1 MTPRSSLR
9 GCSERTQLV
18 HARKVLSLVLSSGRR
33 HPWELRPKGKDHS
46 RLRPICPTRTRP
58 IDAQKT
64 HVELKS
70 PSGVEMQQ
78 KKNGSGKIGKSL
90 TYSYMR
96 IY

>member
-18 HARKVLSLVLSSGRR
+18 HARKVLSLVLWSGRR
-33 HPWELRPKGKDHS
+33 HPRELRPKGKDHS

-64 HVELKS
+64 HVEL
-70 PSGVEMQQ
+70 PI
-78 KKNGSGKIGKSL
+78 GSRDAAEEK
-90 TYSYMR
+90 R
-96 IY
+96 